1 MDPYDPDHALEAIR
15 PRLAAARARR
25 RRAVGVSSAAVLLG
39 VSSVAAASVM
49 APTDEPAAVVAVSSA
64 DGERP
69 AGPDGPEALTVTSST
84 TKPPTTTTTTKPPTT
99 TTTTKPPTTT
109 TTTKP
114 PTTTTTKPPTTTTT
128 TKPAQEPVT
137 HTFTYPGTGSVTV
150 TQTGDTLRFVDASAE
165 SGWSHRLSHDHHDL
179 IGVEF
184 TKDGVQ
190 RWLKVKVIDGV
201 AVAERHEQ
209 VSCLPPP
216 GTSTH
221 EAPDGAGTMTVEV
234 GDTGKLFFAG
244 AAASEG
250 WTAELLEEKH
260 DLVKV
265 RFKQDDGHSV
275 WVKVLVHDCTL
286 KVETG

>member
-25 RRAVGVSSAAVLLG
+25 RRAVGVSSAAVLLA

-84 TKPPTTTTTTKPPTT
+84 TKATTTTTTTKPPT
-99 TTTTKPPTTT
+99 TTT

-114 PTTTTTKPPTTTTT
+114 PTTTTTKPPTTTTTKPTTTTT

-150 TQTGDTLRFVDASAE
+150 TQTGDKLGFVDASAE

-201 AVAERHEQ
+201 AVAEQHEQ